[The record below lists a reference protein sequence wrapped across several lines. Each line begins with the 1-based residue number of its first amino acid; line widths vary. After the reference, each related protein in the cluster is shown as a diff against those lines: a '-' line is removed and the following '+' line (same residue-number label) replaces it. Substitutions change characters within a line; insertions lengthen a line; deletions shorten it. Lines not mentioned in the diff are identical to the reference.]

1 MLNNKPVICLTSDTN
16 LFTKPQGPREIA
28 TPKAYSQGIARSGGV
43 PIIAPEL
50 CPEELSELADALL
63 LTGGCDIEPELY
75 GESKL
80 NDTVLVDPIRT
91 EFEFALAK
99 AFLAKRKPIMGICRG
114 IQVINVVLGGTL
126 YQDLPEQCGYIHTS
140 KTLRHYIYAEENT
153 VLCSLFGEK
162 FKVNSSH
169 HQAVKHPAPGLRIA
183 ARSIEG
189 IIEAVQHESLPV
201 IATQFHPELLCG
213 EYHDGTT
220 QDFSPLFRHFVDM
233 ARAYAESRE

>member
-1 MLNNKPVICLTSDTN
+1 MWGGN
-16 LFTKPQGPREIA
+16 RA
-28 TPKAYSQGIARSGGV
+28 GI
-43 PIIAPEL
+43 
-50 CPEELSELADALL
+50 
-63 LTGGCDIEPELY
+63 T
-75 GESKL
+75 
-80 NDTVLVDPIRT
+80 TVLVDPIRT

-153 VLCSLFGEK
+153 VLRSLFGEK

-169 HQAVKHPAPGLRIA
+169 HQAVKQPAPGLRIA